1 MEILGALIA
10 GTFIGS
16 VLGFVGAGGAMLAV
30 HILIYGFG
38 FEPSVAST
46 AALAVVGSAAL
57 SGASAKIKRKQ
68 IYYRDAVV
76 IWAIGL
82 TTNLGFSSIVHRLS
96 EDFIAIGFS
105 IVIIFAGLSMLG
117 SPLTTIHKRMSWPVL
132 IAISLLIG
140 SITGL
145 FGIGGG
151 FLVIPVLV
159 LGFGTPQA
167 IAAGTA
173 LLVIAMNS
181 ATALVGHNALWDEV
195 SWNIPLL
202 MGASAVVIA
211 QVASRITLPIQ
222 DVLLRKLFA
231 YFLFTVAAFSLVER
245 LFIAS

>member
-30 HILIYGFG
+30 PILIYGFG
-38 FEPSVAST
+38 FEPSIAST
-46 AALAVVGSAAL
+46 SALAVVGAAAL
-57 SGASAKIKRKQ
+57 SGASAKIKTKQ
-68 IYYRDAVV
+68 IYYRDALV
-76 IWAIGL
+76 IWSIGL
-82 TTNLGFSSIVHRLS
+82 ITNIGFSSIVDRLP

-132 IAISLLIG
+132 IGISLLIG

-159 LGFGTPQA
+159 LGFGTSHV

-173 LLVIAMNS
+173 LLVIAINS
-181 ATALVGHNALWDEV
+181 ATALLGHHALWSEV
-195 SWNIPLL
+195 SWNIPLA
-202 MGASAVVIA
+202 MGASAVVVA
-211 QVASRITLPIQ
+211 QIASRITLPIA
-222 DVLLRKLFA
+222 DTRLRKLFA
-231 YFLFTVAAFSLVER
+231 YLLFSVATFSLIER
-245 LFIAS
+245 LFLV

>member
-1 MEILGALIA
+1 MEIFGALIA

-30 HILIYGFG
+30 PILIYGFG

-46 AALAVVGSAAL
+46 AALAVVGAAAL
-57 SGASAKIKRKQ
+57 SGASAKIKTKQ

-82 TTNLGFSSIVHRLS
+82 TT

-105 IVIIFAGLSMLG
+105 LVIIFAGLSMLG

-132 IAISLLIG
+132 IGISLLIG

-159 LGFGTPQA
+159 LGFGTSHV

-181 ATALVGHNALWDEV
+181 ATALLGHNALWSEV
-195 SWNIPLL
+195 SWDIPLI
-202 MGASAVVIA
+202 MGASAVVVA
-211 QVASRITLPIQ
+211 QIASRIKLPIQ
-222 DVLLRKLFA
+222 DALLRKIFA
-231 YFLFTVAAFSLVER
+231 YLLFSVAIFSLVER
-245 LFIAS
+245 LFIA

>member
-30 HILIYGFG
+30 PILIYGFG

-57 SGASAKIKRKQ
+57 SGASAKIKTKQ

-82 TTNLGFSSIVHRLS
+82 TTNLGFSSIVHKLS

-117 SPLTTIHKRMSWPVL
+117 SPLTTIQKRMSWPVL

-159 LGFGTPQA
+159 LGFGTPHV

-181 ATALVGHNALWDEV
+181 ATALIGHNALWDEV

-211 QVASRITLPIQ
+211 QIASRITLPIQ
-222 DVLLRKLFA
+222 DVLLRKIFA
-231 YFLFTVAAFSLVER
+231 YFLFAVAAFSLIER
-245 LFIAS
+245 LFIV

>member
-10 GTFIGS
+10 GAFIGS

-30 HILIYGFG
+30 PILIYGFG

-57 SGASAKIKRKQ
+57 SGASAKIKKKE
-68 IYYRDAVV
+68 IYYRDALA

-82 TTNLGFSSIVHRLS
+82 TTNIFFSTIVHRLP

-105 IVIIFAGLSMLG
+105 LVIVFAGLSMLG

-132 IAISLLIG
+132 ITISLLIG

-159 LGFGTPQA
+159 LGFGTSHA

-173 LLVIAMNS
+173 LFVIAINS
-181 ATALVGHNALWDEV
+181 ATALLGHNALWSEV
-195 SWNIPLL
+195 TWEIPLI
-202 MGASAVVIA
+202 MGSSAVVVA
-211 QVASRITLPIQ
+211 QIASRIKLPIS
-222 DVLLRKLFA
+222 DVLLRKIFA
-231 YFLFTVAAFSLVER
+231 YLLFSVAVFTLIER
-245 LFIAS
+245 IFIV

>member
-1 MEILGALIA
+1 MEILAAIIA
-10 GTFIGS
+10 GTFIGG

-30 HILIYGFG
+30 PILIYGFG
-38 FEPSVAST
+38 FEPSLAST

-57 SGASAKIKRKQ
+57 SGASAKIKSKE
-68 IYYRDAVV
+68 IYYRDALV

-82 TTNLGFSSIVHRLS
+82 TTNIAFSSIVHRLP

-105 IVIIFAGLSMLG
+105 IVIVFAGLSMLG
-117 SPLTTIHKRMSWPVL
+117 SPLTTIHKRMTWPVL

-159 LGFGTPQA
+159 LGFGTSHA

-181 ATALVGHNALWDEV
+181 ATALLGHNALWGDV
-195 SWNIPLL
+195 SWDIPLA

-211 QVASRITLPIQ
+211 QIAARIKLAIS
-222 DVLLRKLFA
+222 DALLRRIFA
-231 YFLFTVAAFSLVER
+231 YLLFSVAIFSLIER
-245 LFIAS
+245 IFIA

>member
-30 HILIYGFG
+30 PILIYGFG

-57 SGASAKIKRKQ
+57 SGASAKIKSKQ
-68 IYYRDAVV
+68 IYYRDALV
-76 IWAIGL
+76 IWSIGL
-82 TTNLGFSSIVHRLS
+82 ITNIGFSSIVDTLP

-105 IVIIFAGLSMLG
+105 VVIVFAGLSMLG

-132 IAISLLIG
+132 IGISLLIG

-159 LGFGTPQA
+159 LGFGTSQA

-173 LLVIAMNS
+173 LLVIAINS
-181 ATALVGHNALWDEV
+181 ATALLGHHALWSEV
-195 SWNIPLL
+195 SWSIPLA
-202 MGASAVVIA
+202 MGASAVVVA
-211 QVASRITLPIQ
+211 QIASRIKLPIS
-222 DVLLRKLFA
+222 DVHLRKVFA
-231 YFLFTVAAFSLVER
+231 YLLFSVAAFSLIER
-245 LFIAS
+245 LFLV

>member
-10 GTFIGS
+10 GAFIGS

-30 HILIYGFG
+30 PILIYGFG

-57 SGASAKIKRKQ
+57 SGASAKIKKKE
-68 IYYRDAVV
+68 IYYRDALA

-82 TTNLGFSSIVHRLS
+82 TTNIAFSTIVHRLP

-105 IVIIFAGLSMLG
+105 LVIIFAGLSMLG

-159 LGFGTPQA
+159 LGFGTSHA

-173 LLVIAMNS
+173 LFVIAINS
-181 ATALVGHNALWDEV
+181 ATALLGHNALWGEV
-195 SWNIPLL
+195 SWEIPLI
-202 MGASAVVIA
+202 MGASAVVVA
-211 QVASRITLPIQ
+211 QIASRIKLPIS
-222 DVLLRKLFA
+222 DALLRKIFA
-231 YFLFTVAAFSLVER
+231 YLLFSVAIFTLIER
-245 LFIAS
+245 IFII

>member
-30 HILIYGFG
+30 PILIYGFG
-38 FEPSVAST
+38 FEPSLAST
-46 AALAVVGSAAL
+46 AALAVVGAAAL
-57 SGASAKIKRKQ
+57 SGASAKIKSKE
-68 IYYRDAVV
+68 IYYRDALV

-82 TTNLGFSSIVHRLS
+82 TTNIAFSSIVHRLP

-105 IVIIFAGLSMLG
+105 IVIVFAGLSMLG
-117 SPLTTIHKRMSWPVL
+117 SPLTTIHKRMTWPVL

-159 LGFGTPQA
+159 LGFGTSHVV
-167 IAAGTA
+167 AAGTA
-173 LLVIAMNS
+173 LLVIAINS
-181 ATALVGHNALWDEV
+181 MTALIGHHALVSEV
-195 SWNIPLL
+195 SWDIPLA
-202 MGASAVVIA
+202 MGISAVTVA
-211 QVASRITLPIQ
+211 QIASRIKLPIS
-222 DVLLRKLFA
+222 DALLRKVFA
-231 YFLFTVAAFSLVER
+231 YLLFSVATFSLIER
-245 LFIAS
+245 IFIA

>member
-30 HILIYGFG
+30 PILIYGFG

-57 SGASAKIKRKQ
+57 SGASAKIKKKE
-68 IYYRDAVV
+68 IYYRDALA

-82 TTNLGFSSIVHRLS
+82 IANIFFSTLVHRLP

-105 IVIIFAGLSMLG
+105 LVIIFAGLSMLG

-159 LGFGTPQA
+159 LGFGTSHA

-173 LLVIAMNS
+173 LFVIAINS
-181 ATALVGHNALWDEV
+181 ATALLGHNALWSEV
-195 SWNIPLL
+195 SWGIPLV
-202 MGASAVVIA
+202 MGASAVVVA
-211 QVASRITLPIQ
+211 QIASRIKLPIS
-222 DVLLRKLFA
+222 DVLLRKIFA
-231 YFLFTVAAFSLVER
+231 YLLFSVAIFTLIER
-245 LFIAS
+245 LFIV

>member
-10 GTFIGS
+10 GAFIGS

-30 HILIYGFG
+30 PILIYGFG

-57 SGASAKIKRKQ
+57 SGASAKIKKKE
-68 IYYRDAVV
+68 IYYRDALA
-76 IWAIGL
+76 IWGIGL
-82 TTNLGFSSIVHRLS
+82 ATNILFSTLVHRLP

-105 IVIIFAGLSMLG
+105 LVIIFAGLSMLG
-117 SPLTTIHKRMSWPVL
+117 SPLTTTHKRMSWPVL
-132 IAISLLIG
+132 ITISLLIG

-159 LGFGTPQA
+159 LGFGTSHA

-173 LLVIAMNS
+173 LFVIAINS
-181 ATALVGHNALWDEV
+181 ATALLGHNALWSEV
-195 SWNIPLL
+195 TWEIPLI
-202 MGASAVVIA
+202 MGASAVVVA
-211 QVASRITLPIQ
+211 QIASRIKLQIS
-222 DVLLRKLFA
+222 DILLRKIFA
-231 YFLFTVAAFSLVER
+231 YLLFSVAIFTLIER
-245 LFIAS
+245 IFIV

>member
-30 HILIYGFG
+30 PILIYGFG

-46 AALAVVGSAAL
+46 AALAVVGAAAL
-57 SGASAKIKRKQ
+57 SGASAKIKTKQ

-82 TTNLGFSSIVHRLS
+82 TTNIGFSSLVHKLS

-105 IVIIFAGLSMLG
+105 LVIIFAGLSMLG
-117 SPLTTIHKRMSWPVL
+117 SPLTTIHKRMSWPAL
-132 IAISLLIG
+132 IGISLLIG

-159 LGFGTPQA
+159 LGFGTSHV

-181 ATALVGHNALWDEV
+181 ATALLGHNALWSEV
-195 SWNIPLL
+195 SWEIPLV

-211 QVASRITLPIQ
+211 QIASRIKLPIQ
-222 DVLLRKLFA
+222 DALLRKIFA
-231 YFLFTVAAFSLVER
+231 YLLFSVAIFSLVER
-245 LFIAS
+245 LFIA

>member
-30 HILIYGFG
+30 PILIYGFG

-46 AALAVVGSAAL
+46 SALAVVGAAAL
-57 SGASAKIKRKQ
+57 SGASAKIKTKQ
-68 IYYRDAVV
+68 IYYRDALV
-76 IWAIGL
+76 IWSIGL
-82 TTNLGFSSIVHRLS
+82 ITNIGFSSIVDRLP

-105 IVIIFAGLSMLG
+105 SVIIFAGLSMLG

-132 IAISLLIG
+132 IGISLLIG

-159 LGFGTPQA
+159 MGFGTSHV

-173 LLVIAMNS
+173 LLVIAINS
-181 ATALVGHNALWDEV
+181 ATALLGHHALWSEV
-195 SWNIPLL
+195 SWNIPLA
-202 MGASAVVIA
+202 MGASAVVVA
-211 QVASRITLPIQ
+211 QIASRITLPIA
-222 DVLLRKLFA
+222 DTFLRKLFA
-231 YFLFTVAAFSLVER
+231 YLLFSVATFSLIER
-245 LFIAS
+245 LFLV

>member
-30 HILIYGFG
+30 PILIYGFG

-46 AALAVVGSAAL
+46 SALAVVGAAAL
-57 SGASAKIKRKQ
+57 SGASAKIKTKQ
-68 IYYRDAVV
+68 IYYRDALV

-82 TTNLGFSSIVHRLS
+82 ITNIGFSSIVDRLP

-117 SPLTTIHKRMSWPVL
+117 SPLTTIQKRMSWPVL
-132 IAISLLIG
+132 IGISLLIG

-159 LGFGTPQA
+159 LGFGTSHV

-173 LLVIAMNS
+173 LLVIAINS
-181 ATALVGHNALWDEV
+181 ATALLGHHALWSEV
-195 SWNIPLL
+195 SWNIPLV
-202 MGASAVVIA
+202 MGASAVVVA
-211 QVASRITLPIQ
+211 QIASRITLPIA
-222 DVLLRKLFA
+222 DTFLRKLFA
-231 YFLFTVAAFSLVER
+231 YLLFSVATFSLIER
-245 LFIAS
+245 LFLV

>member
-10 GTFIGS
+10 GAFIGS

-30 HILIYGFG
+30 PILIYGFG

-57 SGASAKIKRKQ
+57 SGASAKIKKKE
-68 IYYRDAVV
+68 IYYRDALA

-82 TTNLGFSSIVHRLS
+82 TTNIFFSTIVHRLP
-96 EDFIAIGFS
+96 EAFIAIGFS
-105 IVIIFAGLSMLG
+105 LVIVFAGLSMLG

-132 IAISLLIG
+132 ITISLLIG

-159 LGFGTPQA
+159 LGFGTSHA

-173 LLVIAMNS
+173 LFVIAINS
-181 ATALVGHNALWDEV
+181 ATALLGHNALWSEV
-195 SWNIPLL
+195 SWEIPLI
-202 MGASAVVIA
+202 MGASAVVVA
-211 QVASRITLPIQ
+211 QIASRIKLPIS
-222 DVLLRKLFA
+222 DVLLRKIFA
-231 YFLFTVAAFSLVER
+231 YLLFSVAIFTLIER
-245 LFIAS
+245 IFII

>member
-30 HILIYGFG
+30 PILIYGFG
-38 FEPSVAST
+38 FEPSLAST

-57 SGASAKIKRKQ
+57 SGASAKIKTKQ

-82 TTNLGFSSIVHRLS
+82 TTNIAFSSIVHRLP

-117 SPLTTIHKRMSWPVL
+117 SPLTTIHKRMTWPVL

-159 LGFGTPQA
+159 LGFGTSHA

-181 ATALVGHNALWDEV
+181 ATALLGHNALWGDV
-195 SWNIPLL
+195 SWDIPLA

-211 QVASRITLPIQ
+211 QIASRIKLPIS
-222 DVLLRKLFA
+222 DALLRRIFA
-231 YFLFTVAAFSLVER
+231 YLLFSVAIFSLIER
-245 LFIAS
+245 IFIA

>member
-1 MEILGALIA
+1 MEIFGALIA

-30 HILIYGFG
+30 PILIYGFG

-57 SGASAKIKRKQ
+57 SGASAKIKTKQ

-82 TTNLGFSSIVHRLS
+82 TTNIGFSSLVHRLS

-105 IVIIFAGLSMLG
+105 LVIIFAGLSMLG

-132 IAISLLIG
+132 FGISLLIG

-159 LGFGTPQA
+159 LGFGTSHV

-181 ATALVGHNALWDEV
+181 ATALLGHNALWSEV
-195 SWNIPLL
+195 SWDIPLV
-202 MGASAVVIA
+202 MGASSVVVA
-211 QVASRITLPIQ
+211 QIASRIKLPIS
-222 DVLLRKLFA
+222 DVLLRKVFAFLLFS
-231 YFLFTVAAFSLVER
+231 VAIFSLVER
-245 LFIAS
+245 LFIA

>member
-30 HILIYGFG
+30 PILIYGFS

-46 AALAVVGSAAL
+46 AALAVVGAAAL
-57 SGASAKIKRKQ
+57 SGASAKIKTKQ

-82 TTNLGFSSIVHRLS
+82 TTNIGFSSIVHKLS

-105 IVIIFAGLSMLG
+105 LVIVFAGLSMLG
-117 SPLTTIHKRMSWPVL
+117 SPLTTIHKRMSWPAL
-132 IAISLLIG
+132 IGISLLIG

-159 LGFGTPQA
+159 LGFGTSHV

-181 ATALVGHNALWDEV
+181 ATALLGHNALWSEV
-195 SWNIPLL
+195 SWDIPLI
-202 MGASAVVIA
+202 MGASAVVVA
-211 QVASRITLPIQ
+211 QIASRIKLPIQ
-222 DVLLRKLFA
+222 DALLRKIFA
-231 YFLFTVAAFSLVER
+231 YLLFSVAIFSLVER
-245 LFIAS
+245 LFIA

>member
-30 HILIYGFG
+30 PILIYGFG

-57 SGASAKIKRKQ
+57 SGASAKIKSKQ
-68 IYYRDAVV
+68 IYYRDALA
-76 IWAIGL
+76 IWSIGL
-82 TTNLGFSSIVHRLS
+82 ITNIGFSSIVDNLP

-105 IVIIFAGLSMLG
+105 VVIIFAGLSMLG

-132 IAISLLIG
+132 IGISLLIG

-159 LGFGTPQA
+159 LGFGTSQA

-173 LLVIAMNS
+173 LLVIAINS
-181 ATALVGHNALWDEV
+181 ATALLGHHALWSEV
-195 SWNIPLL
+195 SWQIPLA

-211 QVASRITLPIQ
+211 QIASRIKLPIS
-222 DVLLRKLFA
+222 DVRLRRLFA
-231 YFLFTVAAFSLVER
+231 YLLFSVATFSLIER
-245 LFIAS
+245 LFLV

>member
-1 MEILGALIA
+1 MEILGALVA
-10 GTFIGS
+10 GAFIGS

-30 HILIYGFG
+30 PIMIYGFG
-38 FEPSVAST
+38 FEPSIAST

-57 SGASAKIKRKQ
+57 SGASAKIKTKQ
-68 IYYRDAVV
+68 IYYRDATV

-82 TTNLGFSSIVHRLS
+82 VTNIGFSSLVHRLS

-105 IVIIFAGLSMLG
+105 LVIIFAGLSMLG
-117 SPLTTIHKRMSWPVL
+117 SPLTTIQKRMSWPVL
-132 IAISLLIG
+132 IGISLLIG

-159 LGFGTPQA
+159 LGFGTSHA

-181 ATALVGHNALWDEV
+181 ATALLGHNALWSEV
-195 SWNIPLL
+195 SWDIPLV
-202 MGASAVVIA
+202 MGASAVVVA
-211 QVASRITLPIQ
+211 QIASRIKLPIQ
-222 DVLLRKLFA
+222 DVLLRKIFA
-231 YFLFTVAAFSLVER
+231 YLLFSVAIFSLIER
-245 LFIAS
+245 LFIA

>member
-10 GTFIGS
+10 GAFIGS

-30 HILIYGFG
+30 PILIYGFG
-38 FEPSVAST
+38 LEPSVAST
-46 AALAVVGSAAL
+46 AALAVVGAAAL
-57 SGASAKIKRKQ
+57 SGASAKIKKKE
-68 IYYRDAVV
+68 IYYRDAFV

-82 TTNLGFSSIVHRLS
+82 TTNIGFSALADNLP

-105 IVIIFAGLSMLG
+105 CVIIFAGLSMLR

-132 IAISLLIG
+132 IGISLLIG

-159 LGFGTPQA
+159 LGFGTSQA

-173 LLVIAMNS
+173 LLVISINS
-181 ATALVGHNALWDEV
+181 ATALLGHHVLWSEV
-195 SWNIPLL
+195 SWRIPLA
-202 MGASAVVIA
+202 MGISAVIIA
-211 QVASRITLPIQ
+211 QIASRIKLPIA
-222 DVLLRKLFA
+222 DTLLRKLFA
-231 YFLFTVAAFSLVER
+231 YLLFSVATFSLIER
-245 LFIAS
+245 IFIL

>member
-1 MEILGALIA
+1 MEILAALIA
-10 GTFIGS
+10 GIFIGS

-30 HILIYGFG
+30 PILIYGFG
-38 FEPSVAST
+38 LEPSVAST
-46 AALAVVGSAAL
+46 SALAVVGAAAL
-57 SGASAKIKRKQ
+57 SGASAKIKSKE
-68 IYYRDAVV
+68 IYYRDALA

-82 TTNLGFSSIVHRLS
+82 ATNIGFSSLVHRLP

-105 IVIIFAGLSMLG
+105 CVIIFAGLSMLG

-132 IAISLLIG
+132 VGVSLLIG

-159 LGFGTPQA
+159 LGFGTSQS

-181 ATALVGHNALWDEV
+181 ATALLGHFQLWSEI
-195 SWNIPLL
+195 SWEIPLL
-202 MGASAVVIA
+202 MGTSAVIIA
-211 QVASRITLPIQ
+211 QIASRIKLPIR
-222 DVLLRKLFA
+222 DVLLRKIFA
-231 YFLFTVAAFSLVER
+231 YFLFAVAAFSLVER
-245 LFIAS
+245 IFIL

>member
-10 GTFIGS
+10 GIFIGS

-30 HILIYGFG
+30 PILIYGFG

-57 SGASAKIKRKQ
+57 SGASAKIKKKE
-68 IYYRDAVV
+68 IYYRDAFV

-82 TTNLGFSSIVHRLS
+82 TTNLGFSNLVDNLP

-105 IVIIFAGLSMLG
+105 CVIIFAGLSMLG
-117 SPLTTIHKRMSWPVL
+117 SPLTTMTKRMSWPVL
-132 IAISLLIG
+132 IGISLLIG

-159 LGFGTPQA
+159 LGFGAPQS

-173 LLVIAMNS
+173 LLVIAINS
-181 ATALVGHNALWDEV
+181 MTALIGRHALVGDV
-195 SWNIPLL
+195 SWELPLA
-202 MGASAVVIA
+202 MGISAVTVA
-211 QVASRITLPIQ
+211 QIASRIKLPIADSQ
-222 DVLLRKLFA
+222 LRKVFA
-231 YFLFTVAAFSLVER
+231 YFLFTVAAFSLIER
-245 LFIAS
+245 IFIA

>member
-30 HILIYGFG
+30 PILIYGFG
-38 FEPSVAST
+38 FEPSIAST

-57 SGASAKIKRKQ
+57 SGASAKIKTKQ

-82 TTNLGFSSIVHRLS
+82 TTNIAFSSIVHRLP

-117 SPLTTIHKRMSWPVL
+117 SPLTTIHKRMTWPVL

-159 LGFGTPQA
+159 LGFGTSHA

-181 ATALVGHNALWDEV
+181 ATALLGHNALWGDV
-195 SWNIPLL
+195 SWDIPLV

-211 QVASRITLPIQ
+211 QIASRIKLPIS
-222 DVLLRKLFA
+222 DALLRRIFA
-231 YFLFTVAAFSLVER
+231 YLLFSVAIFSLIER
-245 LFIAS
+245 IFIA

>member
-30 HILIYGFG
+30 PILIYGFG

-46 AALAVVGSAAL
+46 AALAVVGAAAL
-57 SGASAKIKRKQ
+57 SGASAKMKQ
-68 IYYRDAVV
+68 KEIYYRDAFV
-76 IWAIGL
+76 IWGIGL
-82 TTNLGFSSIVHRLS
+82 TTNLTFSSLADNLP

-105 IVIIFAGLSMLG
+105 CVIIFAGLSMLG
-117 SPLTTIHKRMSWPVL
+117 SPITTIQKRITWPAL

-159 LGFGTPQA
+159 LGFGTSQS

-173 LLVIAMNS
+173 LLVIAINS
-181 ATALVGHNALWDEV
+181 ATALLGHHALWSEV
-195 SWNIPLL
+195 SWSIPLA
-202 MGASAVVIA
+202 MGLSAVTVA
-211 QVASRITLPIQ
+211 QIASRIKLPIADSQ
-222 DVLLRKLFA
+222 LRKVFA

-245 LFIAS
+245 LFIA

>member
-1 MEILGALIA
+1 MEIFGALIA

-30 HILIYGFG
+30 PIMIYGFG

-46 AALAVVGSAAL
+46 AALAVVGAAAL
-57 SGASAKIKRKQ
+57 SGASAKIKTKQ

-82 TTNLGFSSIVHRLS
+82 TTNIGFSSLVHKLS

-105 IVIIFAGLSMLG
+105 LVIIFAGLSMLG
-117 SPLTTIHKRMSWPVL
+117 SPLTTIHRRMSWPVL
-132 IAISLLIG
+132 IGISLLIG

-159 LGFGTPQA
+159 LGFGTSHVV
-167 IAAGTA
+167 AAGTA

-181 ATALVGHNALWDEV
+181 ATALLGHNALWSEV
-195 SWNIPLL
+195 PWDIPLV

-211 QVASRITLPIQ
+211 QIASRIKLPIQ
-222 DVLLRKLFA
+222 DVLLRKIFAFLLFS
-231 YFLFTVAAFSLVER
+231 VAIFSLIER
-245 LFIAS
+245 LFIL

>member
-30 HILIYGFG
+30 PILIYGFG

-46 AALAVVGSAAL
+46 AALAVVGAAAL
-57 SGASAKIKRKQ
+57 SGASAKIKKKE
-68 IYYRDAVV
+68 IYYRDALA
-76 IWAIGL
+76 IWVIGL
-82 TTNLGFSSIVHRLS
+82 IANIFFSTLVHRLP

-105 IVIIFAGLSMLG
+105 LVIIFAGLSMLG

-159 LGFGTPQA
+159 LGFGTSHA

-173 LLVIAMNS
+173 LFVIAINS
-181 ATALVGHNALWDEV
+181 ATALLGHNALWSEV
-195 SWNIPLL
+195 TWKIPLI
-202 MGASAVVIA
+202 MGAGAVVIA
-211 QVASRITLPIQ
+211 QIASRIKLPIS
-222 DVLLRKLFA
+222 DVLLRKIFA
-231 YFLFTVAAFSLVER
+231 YLLFSVAIFTLIER
-245 LFIAS
+245 LFIV